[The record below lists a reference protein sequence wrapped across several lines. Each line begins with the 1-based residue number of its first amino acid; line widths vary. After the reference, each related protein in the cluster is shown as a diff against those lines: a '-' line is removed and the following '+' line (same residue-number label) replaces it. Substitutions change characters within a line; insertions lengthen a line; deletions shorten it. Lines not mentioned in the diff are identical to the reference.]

1 MTGDTADL
9 PEGYERTLHSANAG
23 LNVFMALAVVIAAA
37 YAMWGRGG
45 DVREWQRWFCGAGAL
60 IAVLWGGYYAR
71 FRVRVDTAG
80 ISFRAI
86 RSRFFPWR
94 QLVTAHVEEF
104 DRQGVASCCIVLTF
118 SPGGTVR
125 ISSDVLDLEDVRTL
139 ADELRSMPFFRT
151 VITDVPREITVRH

>member
-1 MTGDTADL
+1 MVGDTPDL
-9 PEGYERTLHSANAG
+9 PEGYERTLRSANAG

-45 DVREWQRWFCGAGAL
+45 DVQEWQKWLCGAGAL

-71 FRVRVDTAG
+71 FRVRVDAAG
-80 ISFRAI
+80 ISFRAV
-86 RSRFFPWR
+86 RSRFFPWQ
-94 QLVTAHVEEF
+94 QLVAAHIEEY
-104 DRQGVASCCIVLTF
+104 DRQGVASCCVVLTF

-139 ADELRSMPFFRT
+139 ADELKDMPFSPALISLGS
-151 VITDVPREITVRH
+151 VGNK